1 MTQDEIIRL
10 ALEAGIEFEEFPNYS
25 ISVICKEHLYDFAAI
40 IAAYTINKT
49 IPVVIAEKEA
59 AVLAEREA
67 CAKVCENLY
76 KHLNYDADC
85 QKLWPHTKMINDQ
98 YAAAIRARGEKP

>member
-25 ISVICKEHLYDFAAI
+25 ISEICKEHLYDFAAI

-67 CAKVCENLY
+67 CAELCEDFSESYWERWNLPVAPIV
-76 KHLNYDADC
+76 LVECAE
-85 QKLWPHTKMINDQ
+85 
-98 YAAAIRARGEKP
+98 AIRKRGKK

>member
-1 MTQDEIIRL
+1 MNFEQWADRTF
-10 ALEAGIEFEEFPNYS
+10 GSEFKEEETLTYFRMN
-25 ISVICKEHLYDFAAI
+25 AAC
-40 IAAYTINKT
+40 
-49 IPVVIAEKEA
+49 EA

-98 YAAAIRARGEKP
+98 YAAAIRARGNNK